1 MTVLNVITFSPECS
15 KPSVQSLTAIV
26 HHCFYIIGSDS
37 SATDIL
43 VWSVPKLTL
52 YEPNY
57 KEKEIIKKSTD
68 LHAEQIPGPKVH
80 FLYCRTEMSHLKI
93 LKKLI
98 QTKTNQ
104 KKITLSN
111 LIEAEITRH
120 LRRWEGGTVRCTFF
134 VLFICQ

>member
-1 MTVLNVITFSPECS
+1 MIT
-15 KPSVQSLTAIV
+15 LTNTFI
-26 HHCFYIIGSDS
+26 YIIGSDS

-68 LHAEQIPGPKVH
+68 LHAEQIPGTKVH
-80 FLYCRTEMSHLKI
+80 FLYCRTEISQLKI

-104 KKITLSN
+104 KKKNIIESN
-111 LIEAEITRH
+111 RGRDNRASS
-120 LRRWEGGTVRCTFF
+120 
-134 VLFICQ
+134 

>member
-1 MTVLNVITFSPECS
+1 MIT
-15 KPSVQSLTAIV
+15 LTNTFI
-26 HHCFYIIGSDS
+26 YIIGSDS

-80 FLYCRTEMSHLKI
+80 FLYCRTEMSQLKI

-104 KKITLSN
+104 KKNI
-111 LIEAEITRH
+111 IESDRGRDNRASS
-120 LRRWEGGTVRCTFF
+120 
-134 VLFICQ
+134 

>member
-1 MTVLNVITFSPECS
+1 MGLLILIGVFLFARDVGRETLATNPSTIAFGIKLIDVKTMIT
-15 KPSVQSLTAIV
+15 LTNTFI
-26 HHCFYIIGSDS
+26 YIIGSDS

-80 FLYCRTEMSHLKI
+80 FLYCRTEMSQLKI

-104 KKITLSN
+104 KKKHYRI
-111 LIEAEITRH
+111 
-120 LRRWEGGTVRCTFF
+120 
-134 VLFICQ
+134 